1 MKHLLYMFKQP
12 NIIRAYAACREGRQ
26 QHLLTSFR
34 LELDSILDKVA
45 AEINTDRT
53 VDKHL
58 YRVGLELLEILIAV
72 AKTIPLDSALLP
84 ADDQGIHDK
93 IDDAFVRTK
102 DILNN
107 SSPKHANKGG
117 S

>member
-1 MKHLLYMFKQP
+1 MKHLLNIFKQP
-12 NIIRAYAACREGRQ
+12 NIIRAYAACREGNQ
-26 QHLLTSFR
+26 QHLLTSFQ
-34 LELDSILDKVA
+34 LELDGILDKVA

-58 YRVGLELLEILIAV
+58 YRVGLELIEIMIAV
-72 AKTIPLDSALLP
+72 ARAVPLDTALLP
-84 ADDQGIHDK
+84 PDSKDIHDK

-107 SSPKHANKGG
+107 SQPKHANKN
-117 S
+117 